1 MTKGFEKPE
10 KNIPKQDYHNR
21 TLAPGFWVALTIKKG
36 IAPLASYVGEIQ
48 AVDEHGIRITHIDWA
63 IGIAS
68 GYDFFFPWSNI
79 EAATIATQE
88 HDITGFGSRAEKW
101 QNSIISQEEAH
112 QKPH

>member
-1 MTKGFEKPE
+1 MTKDSEKPKKTDQNE
-10 KNIPKQDYHNR
+10 DYHNK

-48 AVDEHGIRITHIDWA
+48 AVDEHGIRITHIDWV
-63 IGIAS
+63 IGLPL
-68 GYDFFFPWSNI
+68 GYDFFFPWANI
-79 EAATIATQE
+79 EAATIATPK

-101 QNSIISQEEAH
+101 QNSIISQEENH